1 LDTLLTEL
9 GMNSPGH
16 PLIALFQPL
25 VEKNTELL
33 RQNAAKYYNQIETF
47 QSDAHPKSKLHE
59 VFVDWLIQRFT
70 DMGKTEVEQ
79 MLLGKLPDIRET
91 QTGKD
96 LIAIGVEEGIVKGIE
111 KGKEIGKIQILE
123 QILGLPETES
133 LDTFLIE
140 DLKSR
145 LDHLQQQ
152 IQLRNKGS

>member
-47 QSDAHPKSKLHE
+47 QSDAHLKSKLHE

-70 DMGKTEVEQ
+70 
-79 MLLGKLPDIRET
+79 ET

>member
-1 LDTLLTEL
+1 MLAVH
-9 GMNSPGH
+9 H
-16 PLIALFQPL
+16 PLVALFQPL

-33 RQNAAKYYNQIETF
+33 RQNAAKYYNQIDAF
-47 QSDAHPKSKLHE
+47 QSDAHLKSKLHE

-96 LIAIGVEEGIVKGIE
+96 LIAIGIEQGIE

-133 LDTFLIE
+133 LDTYRID
-140 DLKSR
+140 DLKLR

-152 IQLRNKGS
+152 IHLRNKGS